1 MTNAT
6 FRKIIAFSISIAVC
20 AHAAGAL
27 ADVVTLD
34 NGDRLSGRIEHKSGA
49 TLTLKT
55 KYAGSISIAWDR
67 VTSIVTDK
75 PVRVMLEDSDHTIS
89 SRLLPGTAGRLTL
102 EAGAGGA
109 ALARVA
115 YINPTPAESG
125 SGASYS
131 GRAMLSWAST
141 RGNSTNNRLYAQGEL
156 TARARLY
163 RYALGL
169 KAERAGESGQQ
180 SASNW
185 RGDGSFDRFIDEKR
199 FFYGRASL
207 ENNRFNDLRLRST
220 LGGGYGYQFYET
232 ERTKLS
238 LRGGLD
244 YVAIDRETGQDDSY
258 PAAGWGLKF
267 SHRLHALPL
276 ELFHEHDGF
285 INLRNADDV
294 TLRSRSGLRLPVAAG
309 LNASLQLN
317 ADWERN
323 PAPGR
328 KSVDTTLLLGLGY
341 DW

>member
-1 MTNAT
+1 MKSTN
-6 FRKIIAFSISIAVC
+6 FRNIIAFSLAAALS
-20 AHAAGAL
+20 AHAATAL
-27 ADVVTLD
+27 ADVLTLD
-34 NGDRLSGRIEHKSGA
+34 NGDRLSGRIEHKSDN

-55 KYAGSISIAWDR
+55 QYAGSVSIAWDR
-67 VTSIVTDK
+67 VVLIVTDA
-75 PVRVMLEDSDHTIS
+75 PVRVMLKDSDQTIS
-89 SRLLPGTAGRLTL
+89 SRLLPGAAGRLTF
-102 EAGAGGA
+102 EAGVGDA
-109 ALARVA
+109 ALAQVA

-125 SGASYS
+125 SGVAYS
-131 GRAMLSWAST
+131 GRATLSWANT
-141 RGNSTNNRLYAQGEL
+141 RGNSTSNRLYAQGEL
-156 TARARLY
+156 TARARRY

-185 RGDGSFDRFIDEKR
+185 LGDGSFDRFIDKQR
-199 FFYGRASL
+199 FIYSRASL

-220 LGGGYGYQFYET
+220 LGGGYGFQFYET

-258 PAAGWGLKF
+258 PAAGWGVKF

-285 INLRNADDV
+285 LNLRNADDV

-317 ADWERN
+317 ADWERS